1 MCALCVSV
9 TFLMYVLTVSFP
21 MHIFTER
28 QNEVQM
34 TAVERACARLDDEV
48 AGILVDLFNA
58 CGLTEAAAGLPARV
72 DAIVRSLEVALTRDA
87 NTRPFNS
94 SKQAIRDAL
103 RPLRPA
109 GVPPICPS
117 CPRCPTCFF
126 YDEDNAEED
135 AFIDAEED
143 DAVKARTSYMPSY
156 SDKFWG
162 GRE

>member
-9 TFLMYVLTVSFP
+9 TLLMYVLTVSSP

-72 DAIVRSLEVALTRDA
+72 DAIVRSLDVALARDA

-94 SKQAIRDAL
+94 SKQSIRDAL

-109 GVPPICPS
+109 GVPPIALVAPVAQLAAQLANHNILEED
-117 CPRCPTCFF
+117 
-126 YDEDNAEED
+126 DEDD
-135 AFIDAEED
+135 ADED
-143 DAVKARTSYMPSY
+143 DAVE
-156 SDKFWG
+156 DQ
-162 GRE
+162 